1 MTDGLIIAAPQS
13 GSGKTL
19 ITLGLLAAYKA
30 AGLPVASAKA
40 GPDYIDPRFHESAT
54 GRASINLD
62 PWAMRSD
69 RVRALA
75 ASAADG
81 ADLFIAEGVMGLF
94 DGAAAGGGST
104 ADLARVLDLPVVL
117 VVDAA
122 RKSQSVAALV
132 HGFATFDPRVRV
144 AGAILTRVGSDRHES
159 MLRAALDSAGYRCF
173 GAVRTDADLAL
184 PSRHLGL
191 VQAREHDDLSTFIA
205 RAGAI
210 MAKAI
215 DLDGLRDVAG
225 PLSGGGAGSKL
236 PPLGRRIAV
245 ASDEAFAFAYP
256 HLLQDWRQQDATIVP
271 FSPLLDEAP
280 DMEADAV
287 FLPGGYPE
295 LHAPALAAAET
306 FRAGMTLAVE
316 RGALIYGECGGY
328 MVLGERLEDADG
340 ETHRMLGLLPHA
352 TSFAERRRQ
361 LGYRRLSHNG
371 ALPWPVTL
379 TGHEFHYATLVEN
392 RAEPLF
398 RSNDAEGL
406 DLGAIGGVN
415 GRVMGSFA
423 HVIDALPENG
433 SAD

>member
-19 ITLGLLAAYKA
+19 ITLGLLAAYRA
-30 AGLPVASAKA
+30 AGLSVASAKA
-40 GPDYIDPRFHESAT
+40 GPDYIDPRFHEAAT
-54 GRASINLD
+54 GHVSVNLD
-62 PWAMRSD
+62 PWAMQSD

-75 ASAADG
+75 ARAADG
-81 ADLFIAEGVMGLF
+81 ADFFIAEGVMGLF

-104 ADLARVLDLPVVL
+104 ADLAHVLDLPVVL

-132 HGFATFDPRVRV
+132 HGFASFDPRIRV
-144 AGAILTRVGSDRHES
+144 AGVILTRVGSDRHES
-159 MLRAALDSAGYRCF
+159 MLRAALGSAGTRCF
-173 GAVRTDADLAL
+173 GAVRTDTDLAL

-191 VQAREHDDLSTFIA
+191 VQAHEHDDLSAFIA
-205 RAGAI
+205 HAGAI
-210 MAKAI
+210 MAQSI
-215 DLDGLRDVAG
+215 DLDGLRSIAA
-225 PLSGGGAGSKL
+225 PLPSGEPDRML
-236 PPLGRRIAV
+236 PPLGQRIAV
-245 ASDEAFAFAYP
+245 AADDAFAFVYP
-256 HLLQDWRQQDATIVP
+256 HLLQDWREQGASIVP
-271 FSPLLDEAP
+271 FSPLLNEAP
-280 DMEADAV
+280 DMKADAV

-306 FRAGMTLAVE
+306 FRAGMTTAAE
-316 RGALIYGECGGY
+316 RSKLIYGECGGY
-328 MVLGERLEDADG
+328 MVLGKTLEDAAG
-340 ETHRMLGLLPHA
+340 ETHPMLGLLPHA

-361 LGYRRLSHNG
+361 LGYRRLSHDG
-371 ALPWPVTL
+371 VLPWPATL
-379 TGHEFHYATLVEN
+379 IGHEFHYATLVEN

-398 RSNDAEGL
+398 RSHDAEGL

-423 HVIDALPENG
+423 HVIDALPQNG